1 MGQFSFANLA
11 AKTATVTVDFGEGN
25 VLHVDYSPDRLTSR
39 FAIEMAA
46 LSSADTSS
54 SDGAKMQANLTA
66 AIDALLQ
73 LVTSWDAEEPLSRD
87 SLLDLPV
94 TILNQLFTAIMQ
106 DQAGEALAPTA

>member
-46 LSSADTSS
+46 LSSADSS
-54 SDGAKMQANLTA
+54 SDGAKMQTNLTA

>member
-11 AKTATVTVDFGEGN
+11 TKTATVTVDFGEGN

-46 LSSADTSS
+46 LSSADNS
-54 SDGAKMQANLTA
+54 SDGAKMQANLNA

-73 LVTSWDAEEPLSRD
+73 LVIRWDAQEPLSRD

-94 TILNQLFTAIMQ
+94 NILNQVFTAIMQ

>member
-1 MGQFSFANLA
+1 MAQFSFANIA
-11 AKTATVTVDFGEGN
+11 TKTASVTVDFGEGN
-25 VLHVDYSPDRLTSR
+25 VLHVEYSPDRLTSR

-46 LSSADTSS
+46 LSSADAT
-54 SDGAKMQANLTA
+54 DGQKMQSNLTA
-66 AIDALLQ
+66 AMDALLQ

-94 TILNQLFTAIMQ
+94 TILNRLFTVIMQ